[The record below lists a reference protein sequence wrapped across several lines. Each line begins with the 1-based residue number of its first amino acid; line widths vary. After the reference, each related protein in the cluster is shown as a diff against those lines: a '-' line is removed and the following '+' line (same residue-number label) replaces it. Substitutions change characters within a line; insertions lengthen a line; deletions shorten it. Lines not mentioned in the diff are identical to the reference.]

1 MTSGRFLRGHRPSPA
16 MVVASIALL
25 VALGGTSIAAVGNVP
40 LLSVGTPQLK
50 SNAVISAKVKNRS
63 LLAVDFKQGQL
74 PRGPRG
80 LAGPVGPFRTV
91 RATGPRGRSGTWLR
105 RGGELADGRDRVF
118 DDLDGVRRSPGS
130 SEAFTV
136 PTGET
141 ARIYA
146 IFSAESACYGGGLD
160 RFCGARIVV
169 DGNEL
174 NPAVG
179 TNFAFDSSDD
189 GDEGSSSE
197 ESHAIARSSETL
209 SAGNHT
215 VKVQIRSSNAL
226 TTFSRR
232 RLGARH
238 LSGRSSRSSWPV
250 GTAATSSGRPASP
263 AQAGPVSV
271 PPCTRSN

>member
-1 MTSGRFLRGHRPSPA
+1 

-25 VALGGTSIAAVGNVP
+25 VALSGTSIAAVVNVP

-74 PRGPRG
+74 PKGPQG
-80 LAGPVGPFRTV
+80 PQGPAGPSGPQGPAGVAAPGYVASVSSQTGGTAVSTTSTAFVDLAG
-91 RATGPRGRSGTWLR
+91 
-105 RGGELADGRDRVF
+105 
-118 DDLDGVRRSPGS
+118 S
-130 SEAFTV
+130 SQSFTV

-179 TNFAFDSSDD
+179 ANFAFDSSDD
-189 GDEGSSSE
+189 GDEGSSSQ
-197 ESHAIARSSETL
+197 ESHAIARSSEDL

-215 VKVQIRSSNAL
+215 VKVQIRSSNAA
-226 TTFSRR
+226 TTFAVDDWALVIYRTK
-232 RLGARH
+232 
-238 LSGRSSRSSWPV
+238 LS
-250 GTAATSSGRPASP
+250 
-263 AQAGPVSV
+263 
-271 PPCTRSN
+271 

>member
-1 MTSGRFLRGHRPSPA
+1 MNDFRRFLRARRPSPA

-40 LLSVGTPQLK
+40 LFSVGTPQLK

-80 LAGPVGPFRTV
+80 QRGAPGPAGPSGP
-91 RATGPRGRSGTWLR
+91 AGPAGVAAPGYVAAVSSQTSGTAVSTTSTAFVD
-105 RGGELADGRDRVF
+105 LA
-118 DDLDGVRRSPGS
+118 GS
-130 SEAFTV
+130 SETFTV

-160 RFCGARIVV
+160 RFCTARIVV

-189 GDEGSSSE
+189 GDEGSSSQ
-197 ESHAIARSSETL
+197 ESHAIARHSETL

-215 VKVQIRSSNAL
+215 VKVQIRSSNAA
-226 TTFSRR
+226 TTFAVDDWALIIYRTK
-232 RLGARH
+232 
-238 LSGRSSRSSWPV
+238 LS
-250 GTAATSSGRPASP
+250 
-263 AQAGPVSV
+263 
-271 PPCTRSN
+271 

>member
-1 MTSGRFLRGHRPSPA
+1 

-25 VALGGTSIAAVGNVP
+25 VALSGTSIAAVANVP
-40 LLSVGTPQLK
+40 LFSVGTPQLK

-80 LAGPVGPFRTV
+80 AQGPAGPSGPS
-91 RATGPRGRSGTWLR
+91 GPQGPAGAAAPGYVAAVSSQTSGTVVTTNSTAFVD
-105 RGGELADGRDRVF
+105 LA
-118 DDLDGVRRSPGS
+118 GS
-130 SEAFTV
+130 SETFTV

-146 IFSAESACYGGGLD
+146 IFSAESACYGAGANHA
-160 RFCGARIVV
+160 CGVRIVV

-179 TNFAFDSSDD
+179 TNFAFDSTDD
-189 GDEGSSSE
+189 GDETDSSS

-209 SAGNHT
+209 SAGSHT
-215 VKVQIRSSNAL
+215 VKVQYRTTNA
-226 TTFSRR
+226 
-232 RLGARH
+232 
-238 LSGRSSRSSWPV
+238 
-250 GTAATSSGRPASP
+250 AATLRLDDWALIVYRTKLS
-263 AQAGPVSV
+263 
-271 PPCTRSN
+271 

>member
-1 MTSGRFLRGHRPSPA
+1 MSYFRKFLHEHRPSSA

-25 VALGGTSIAAVGNVP
+25 VALSGTSIAAVANVP

-80 LAGPVGPFRTV
+80 AQGPAGPSGPS
-91 RATGPRGRSGTWLR
+91 GPQGPAGVAAPGYVAAVSSQTSGTAVSTTSTAFVD
-105 RGGELADGRDRVF
+105 LA
-118 DDLDGVRRSPGS
+118 GS
-130 SEAFTV
+130 SETFTV

-146 IFSAESACYGGGLD
+146 IFSAETACYNGGLN
-160 RFCGARIVV
+160 RSCGVRIVV

-189 GDEGSSSE
+189 GDEGSSSQ

-209 SAGNHT
+209 SAGSHT
-215 VKVQIRSSNAL
+215 VKVQIRSSNVA
-226 TTFSRR
+226 TTFTVDDWALIVYRTK
-232 RLGARH
+232 
-238 LSGRSSRSSWPV
+238 LS
-250 GTAATSSGRPASP
+250 
-263 AQAGPVSV
+263 
-271 PPCTRSN
+271 